1 MVRPGPQTSERSLAL
16 TPPCELFPLRTDS
29 LQREIPEPQQLTSH
43 TPAEGWAPDAK
54 PSVVAQP
61 LWARPGSPRPPG
73 PPAQPGPPGSPA
85 PEPNWFSRFFWFALS
100 SASAFPAGNV
110 LSQRLIPAA
119 PGRGSAVTCPVPPPR
134 RPQPLPGR
142 TETCGCSPAHLAS
155 RPRRRS
161 SPSSRPPGPL
171 RPSVGGWSG
180 QCPSALPAPQAL
192 DGAQAATPLMSALL
206 LWCALLLPLATP
218 GRGARRWE
226 PCTGRTAAGR
236 AAAGCAP
243 GPGGTRPAPGLGRS
257 GALRT

>member
-192 DGAQAATPLMSALL
+192 DGAQAATLSCLPCCCGAPCCCHWPPPAAAPGAGSPAQVGPRPGGR
-206 LWCALLLPLATP
+206 PLAAPRDP
-218 GRGARRWE
+218 GVRGRRR
-226 PCTGRTAAGR
+226 GSGGAG
-236 AAAGCAP
+236 P
-243 GPGGTRPAPGLGRS
+243 
-257 GALRT
+257 